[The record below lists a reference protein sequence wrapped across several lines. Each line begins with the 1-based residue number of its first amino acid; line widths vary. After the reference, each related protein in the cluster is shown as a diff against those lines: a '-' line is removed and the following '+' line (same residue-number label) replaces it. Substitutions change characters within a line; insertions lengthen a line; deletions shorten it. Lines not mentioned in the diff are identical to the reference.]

1 MNGINVQTSLHE
13 EVVKI
18 LTESGETVKLVA
30 YREKIINKKMK
41 PMSQINGV
49 DPNNAGKPS
58 DPNNKVC
65 DLILNPP
72 HLNQGQIDRS
82 LLLTCNYSFSVGL
95 YNITDPEFHSS
106 PQLPGLTWVP
116 F

>member
-65 DLILNPP
+65 EGPLSILITHKNE
-72 HLNQGQIDRS
+72 I
-82 LLLTCNYSFSVGL
+82 Y
-95 YNITDPEFHSS
+95 TDF
-106 PQLPGLTWVP
+106 L
-116 F
+116 